1 MELLEFLRDVLQQ
14 PALLIGM
21 VSLVG
26 LVALGRPFHKVMT
39 GTLKPIMGYL
49 MLSAGAGVICENL
62 DPLGKMIEEGF
73 SITGVVPNNEAIV
86 SVAQDI
92 LGVETM
98 SILVVG
104 LLMNLLIA
112 RFTKFKYV
120 FLTGHHSFFM
130 ACLLSAVLGTAG
142 LSGVELILCGGFF
155 LGAWSAIS
163 PAIGQK
169 YTNKVTD
176 GDGIAM
182 GHFGSLAYYISAWVG
197 SKVGKPEESTEKI
210 EIPEKWGFLRDTTLS
225 TGITMMVFFMVAAVA
240 AGPEFVGKLSGGMS
254 PYLFALMA
262 GLKFAV
268 GVTVVYS
275 GVRMILGDLIPA
287 FEGIATKVI
296 PNAIPAVDCAVFF
309 TYAPTA
315 VVIGFVASFIGGV
328 IGMIILGMVGGVLII
343 PGMVPHFFCGATAG
357 IFGNATGGRK
367 GASIGAFVNGLL
379 ISFAPALLLPVLG
392 NLGFQNTTF
401 GDFDFG
407 VLGIILGSLANSFG
421 YMGIFGAVA
430 VLLIIL
436 ITPSLIGVKTKVVN
450 QPDEE

>member
-367 GASIGAFVNGLL
+367 GATIGAFVNGLL
-379 ISFAPALLLPVLG
+379 ISFAPALLSPVLG

-421 YMGIFGAVA
+421 SMGIFGAVA